1 MAVAASRRFFEAAA
15 CMVLDRAEQVRVN
28 LDAVIDVPGRSCTC
42 IRVSADPKVAARS
55 TATRGVRKPTPFN

>member
-1 MAVAASRRFFEAAA
+1 
-15 CMVLDRAEQVRVN
+15 MVLDRAEQVRVN